1 MKNSLPS
8 LYKLI
13 LMYLAVF
20 GITAV
25 LSSQS
30 TPCKDLTYIE
40 YPRQLKDTVLMNT
53 DHFYLTVEMGLGF
66 NVGPTVTTS
75 PGNRLETNAAPFDAY
90 DFSMIAPTK
99 FNFGYA
105 CKNHHFE
112 GSFGMLRERLN
123 VSLVDGAGNRTLDYH
138 RAQTY
143 SSITFRYFYRFPM
156 SIPRLKM
163 MMGAEI
169 GGAFRPD
176 NPMQEK
182 AYTVYRD
189 TGYTFNSY
197 IRETHDFQLVLGIS
211 TRMDIKLC
219 KNLSLTLL
227 ATVLGSPLRGTEY
240 TFVYSYPGS
249 TNQTAQVYST
259 LLNVNLNAGLKLE
272 LFSHKKKRETYDRY
286 GIQDPFR
293 DK

>member
-1 MKNSLPS
+1 MKHSLPS

-13 LMYLAVF
+13 LLYLVLF
-20 GITAV
+20 GITVVVAH
-25 LSSQS
+25 SQYVS
-30 TPCKDLTYIE
+30 TDNTYIE
-40 YPRQLKDTVLMNT
+40 YPKQLKDTVLMNT
-53 DHFYLTVEMGLGF
+53 DHFYLTVETGLGF
-66 NVGPTVTTS
+66 NVGPTVTTTA
-75 PGNRLETNAAPFDAY
+75 GDRLETNAAPFNAY
-90 DFSMIAPTK
+90 DFSMMSPSK
-99 FNFGYA
+99 FNIGYA
-105 CKNHHFE
+105 YKNHHFE
-112 GSFGMLRERLN
+112 GSFGMLREKLN
-123 VSLVDGAGNRTLDYH
+123 ISIMDDAGNRAIDYH

-143 SSITFRYFYRFPM
+143 GSFTLRYFYRFPYQ
-156 SIPRLKM
+156 IPRLKL

-182 AYTVYRD
+182 GYTVYRD
-189 TGYTFNSY
+189 TGYTFNTY
-197 IRETHDFQLVLGIS
+197 IREFHDFQLVLGVS

-240 TFVYSYPGS
+240 TFVYSVPGG

-259 LLNVNLNAGLKLE
+259 LINVNLNAGLKLE